1 MVNITKKKLKLC
13 FICDMKSI
21 HSQKW
26 VNFFVSRGHEVHI
39 IAPNLPKQLE
49 TGKAILHSLE
59 RKKSKYKIFKLAY
72 YLRLAYKTKSLIK
85 EIAPDILN
93 VLYVTDFGFW
103 AALSKFSPFVITPWG
118 SDILR
123 HPEQKKLWYYINAYA
138 LRNCELIIANS
149 EVMRDAIKNKLRVR
163 NVQIK
168 ILIWTGVDFGIFRV
182 KNTKLKKKLKVEK
195 KFIIFSNRN
204 LEPLYNIN
212 YIIKMFAKLKKKIPD
227 SVLIIAGE
235 GSQRQKL
242 VYQCRSLN
250 LDSSVIFLGKISP
263 EQMNE
268 YLNIADI
275 FITIPDSDSCPS
287 SMLEAFACKK
297 GVIASDIPANRSW
310 IINGENGWLINPR
323 SKEQFLEACYDV
335 LRHPIKKKSLNRNYE
350 LVKKK
355 AAYFQNMINI
365 ENEYLRLDKERTY
378 KYQ

>member
-1 MVNITKKKLKLC
+1 
-13 FICDMKSI
+13 
-21 HSQKW
+21 
-26 VNFFVSRGHEVHI
+26 
-39 IAPNLPKQLE
+39 
-49 TGKAILHSLE
+49 
-59 RKKSKYKIFKLAY
+59 
-72 YLRLAYKTKSLIK
+72 
-85 EIAPDILN
+85 
-93 VLYVTDFGFW
+93 
-103 AALSKFSPFVITPWG
+103 
-118 SDILR
+118 
-123 HPEQKKLWYYINAYA
+123 
-138 LRNCELIIANS
+138 
-149 EVMRDAIKNKLRVR
+149 
-163 NVQIK
+163 
-168 ILIWTGVDFGIFRV
+168 
-182 KNTKLKKKLKVEK
+182 
-195 KFIIFSNRN
+195 
-204 LEPLYNIN
+204 
-212 YIIKMFAKLKKKIPD
+212 MFAKLKKKIPD